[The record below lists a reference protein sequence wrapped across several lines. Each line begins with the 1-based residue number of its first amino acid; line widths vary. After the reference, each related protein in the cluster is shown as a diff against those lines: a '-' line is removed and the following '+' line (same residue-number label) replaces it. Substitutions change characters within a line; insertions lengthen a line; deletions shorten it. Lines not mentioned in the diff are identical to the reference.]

1 MCWNV
6 LLNNIYTKLFIF
18 FQIFFS
24 FLQILYSM
32 RRNLICMFVK
42 LIYYEW
48 IWILRSWIIRRRLRV
63 QNSVEE
69 NSPKVHQRFLKLHVS
84 SILCILDFLEK
95 DRILHLMKIHG
106 VNFVEKFTETRS
118 KKFQNCCNEFLKRK
132 KRKEKIPESRKRKI
146 EQFESNT
153 RVIYLD

>member
-18 FQIFFS
+18 FRIFFS

-69 NSPKVHQRFLKLHVS
+69 NSPKVHQRFLKLHVP

-95 DRILHLMKIHG
+95 DRILHLMKIYG
-106 VNFVEKFTETRS
+106 VNFVEKFIETRS
-118 KKFQNCCNEFLKRK
+118 KKFQNCCNEFLERK
-132 KRKEKIPESRKRKI
+132 KEKKKYLNLEREKS
-146 EQFESNT
+146 SNSN
-153 RVIYLD
+153 RIHVLSI